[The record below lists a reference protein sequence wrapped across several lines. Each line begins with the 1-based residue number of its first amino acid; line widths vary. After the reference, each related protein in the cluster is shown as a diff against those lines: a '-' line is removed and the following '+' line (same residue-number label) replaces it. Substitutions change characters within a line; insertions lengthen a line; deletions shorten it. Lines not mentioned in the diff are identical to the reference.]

1 VSSAQEDAP
10 MARIVKCARIVSEAV
25 SAIAKR
31 HAEARP
37 RRQSAVPI
45 FLRFDKTPDCVDL
58 ICKVRE
64 YLALAQIGQLTETF
78 MLHGA
83 TEVKELLLQLWLLPC
98 PTDTWSL
105 CRAFCRLAHAL
116 PRKYASR
123 SEGESDAPSS

>member
-1 VSSAQEDAP
+1 

-37 RRQSAVPI
+37 HRESAVPV

-83 TEVKELLLQLWLLPC
+83 TEVKELLLQLRLLPC
-98 PTDTWSL
+98 PNRCMVAMSRFLPVGPCVTAEVCQQRGVGGRKRCSL
-105 CRAFCRLAHAL
+105 ELIGPL
-116 PRKYASR
+116 
-123 SEGESDAPSS
+123 